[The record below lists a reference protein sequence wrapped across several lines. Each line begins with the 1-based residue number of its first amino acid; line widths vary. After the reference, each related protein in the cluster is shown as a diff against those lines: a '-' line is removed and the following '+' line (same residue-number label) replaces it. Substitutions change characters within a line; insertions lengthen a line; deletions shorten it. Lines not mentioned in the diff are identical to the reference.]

1 MRCMPEVG
9 GGWQAARWSVKLTIS
24 FATRFNKDG
33 LSFTQRARLSGAPLL
48 ATLFLACAAVLPSAY
63 AQGSYPNKVVK
74 VIVPQPPG
82 GGFDFVG
89 RLLADRLGKQMGQ
102 SFVVENKPGS
112 GTLIGTDYV
121 AKSAP
126 DGYTLLTG
134 SVSNMALNPGLY
146 RSLPYDSLKD
156 FEPLG
161 LAVSYSYTLMARK
174 DLPLTTLKDVIA
186 YAKAN
191 PRKLTYAS
199 AGNGSGQ
206 HVLAAALW
214 HLAGVD
220 ITHVPYKGAQ
230 AAYLDLLGGR
240 VDLFF
245 DLAPTARAQ
254 VDAGAVKAL
263 ATSGNTRNT
272 MHPDL
277 PTLTETGAATLELE
291 SWFGYFAPTKTPPEV
306 LTRLRTELTRVI
318 TSPDVADT
326 FRKAGGKPMSLN
338 TDQTRALVQRDVD
351 RWTKLIRD
359 ADIKAE

>member
-1 MRCMPEVG
+1 M
-9 GGWQAARWSVKLTIS
+9 SH
-24 FATRFNKDG
+24 
-33 LSFTQRARLSGAPLL
+33 
-48 ATLFLACAAVLPSAY
+48 
-63 AQGSYPNKVVK
+63 AQGSNYPNKVVK

-112 GTLIGTDYV
+112 GTLIGTDFV

-134 SVSNMALNPGLY
+134 SVSNIALNPGLY
-146 RSLPYDSLKD
+146 RNLPYDSLKD

-174 DLPLTTLKDVIA
+174 DLSLGSLKDVVA
-186 YAKAN
+186 FAKAN
-191 PRKLTYAS
+191 PGKLTYAS

-214 HLAGVD
+214 HLAGVE
-220 ITHVPYKGAQ
+220 ITHVPYRGAQ
-230 AAYLDLLGGR
+230 AAYQDLLGGR

-245 DLAPTARAQ
+245 DLSPTARVQ
-254 VDAGAVKAL
+254 VDAGTVRAL
-263 ATSGNTRNT
+263 ALSGGARNPL
-272 MHPDL
+272 HPDV
-277 PTLTETGAATLELE
+277 PTIQETGVAALELE
-291 SWFGYFAPTKTPPEV
+291 SWFGYFAPAKTPPEV
-306 LTRLRTELTRVI
+306 LTRLRADLAQVI
-318 TSPDVADT
+318 AAPDVTEA

-338 TDQTRALVQRDVD
+338 ASDTRALVQRDVQ
-351 RWTKLIRD
+351 RWTRLIRD

>member
-1 MRCMPEVG
+1 MMT
-9 GGWQAARWSVKLTIS
+9 TIASHMNS
-24 FATRFNKDG
+24 F
-33 LSFTQRARLSGAPLL
+33 QRLLL
-48 ATLFLACAAVLPSAY
+48 AMCLCLSIHPQSLA
-63 AQGSYPNKVVK
+63 QTTYPNKAVK
-74 VIVPQPPG
+74 VVIPQPPG

-89 RLLADRLGKQMGQ
+89 RLLADRMGKQMGQ
-102 SFVVENKPGS
+102 SFVVENKTGS
-112 GTLIGTDYV
+112 GTLIGTDFV

-134 SVSNMALNPGLY
+134 SVSNIALNPGLY

-174 DLPLTTLKDVIA
+174 DLPFATLKDVIA

-214 HLAGVD
+214 HLTGVD
-220 ITHVPYKGAQ
+220 ITHVPYRGAQ

-245 DLAPTARAQ
+245 DLAPTARVQ
-254 VDAGAVKAL
+254 VDAGTVKAL
-263 ATSGNTRNT
+263 ATSGSARNA
-272 MHPDL
+272 MHPDV
-277 PTLTETGAATLELE
+277 PTISETGAAALELE
-291 SWFGYFAPTKTPPEV
+291 SWFGYFAPSKTPPDI
-306 LTRLRTELTRVI
+306 LARLRTELARVI
-318 TSPDVADT
+318 AAPDVVDA

-338 TDQTRALVQRDVD
+338 AEQTRALVQRDVD